1 MNSKNKTRVGA
12 ARTSRTAILALASAL
27 ALITMTGCFASPR
40 ANDTFAGAAIGAG
53 GGALVGGAEGSPGTG
68 AVIGGL
74 GGGALGYLVGTEMQN
89 QYGRPYG
96 YYGGY

>member
-1 MNSKNKTRVGA
+1 MNSKNKARIGA
-12 ARTSRTAILALASAL
+12 ARTSRTAVLAFASAL
-27 ALITMTGCFASPR
+27 APITMTGCFASPR

-74 GGGALGYLVGTEMQN
+74 GGGALGYIVGTEMQN
-89 QYGRPYG
+89 QYG